1 MASVEGS
8 AGVLPVA
15 AVTPRRRSPLGWLR
29 KYPRLGVFGGMLV
42 LLVLIAA
49 AAPLI
54 SPGHPTKTAPRD
66 RSLGPSAEHPLGTDP
81 LGRDNLTRVF
91 YGARVSL
98 AVGLIAVLIGAGI
111 GVSAGVIAGYAG
123 GWVDMAISRL
133 LDALLAFPG
142 LIFLVAV
149 AAALGPSLRNSMI
162 AIGVLAVPAYAR
174 LARGQVLQARELEY
188 VTAARIVGAGEGR
201 VVVRHILPNIVS
213 PLIVQATLASGAA
226 ILAEATL
233 SFLGLGAQPPTPDW
247 GSMIFVAA
255 SYLKQNPWFAVGPGV
270 AIFLTVFSFNMF
282 GDALRDALDPRLRR
296 SA

>member
-1 MASVEGS
+1 MSAAEGS
-8 AGVLPVA
+8 ARVLDLA
-15 AVTPRRRSPLGWLR
+15 ATPARRGRPLRLVR
-29 KYPRLGVFGGMLV
+29 RYPRVVIFGGMLL
-42 LLVLIAA
+42 LLVAIAA

-54 SPGHPTKTAPRD
+54 SPGHPTQTSPRE
-66 RSLGPSAEHPLGTDP
+66 RSQGPSARHPLGTDP

-98 AVGLIAVLIGAGI
+98 AVGLIAVVIGAGL
-111 GVSAGVIAGYAG
+111 GTTLGTIAGYAG

-133 LDALLAFPG
+133 IDAVLAFPG
-142 LIFLVAV
+142 LVFLIAV
-149 AAALGPSLRNSMI
+149 SAALGPSLRNAMV
-162 AIGVLAVPAYAR
+162 AIGVLTVPAYAR
-174 LARGQVLQARELEY
+174 LSRGQVLQAREQEY
-188 VTAARIVGAGEGR
+188 VMAARLLGAGQPR

-247 GSMIFVAA
+247 GSMINIAA
-255 SYLKQNPWFAVGPGV
+255 TYLQQNPWMAVGPGV

-282 GDALRDALDPRLRR
+282 GDAVRDALDPRLRGR
-296 SA
+296 

>member
-1 MASVEGS
+1 MASAEGS
-8 AGVLPVA
+8 AGSLA
-15 AVTPRRRSPLGWLR
+15 FAETGRRRRNAGRMLR
-29 KYPRLGVFGGMLV
+29 RYPRLGVFGGVLV
-42 LLVLIAA
+42 VLILIAVL
-49 AAPLI
+49 APFI
-54 SPGHPTKTAPRD
+54 SPGHPTQTAPRE
-66 RSLGPSAEHPLGTDP
+66 RSLGPSWEHPLGTDP

-98 AVGLIAVLIGAGI
+98 AVGLIAVLIGSSI
-111 GVSAGVIAGYAG
+111 GVTVGVIAGYAG

-174 LARGQVLQARELEY
+174 LARGQVLQAREFEY
-188 VTAARIVGAGEGR
+188 VTAARVVGAGEGR

-247 GSMIFVAA
+247 GSMIFVAS
-255 SYLKQNPWFAVGPGV
+255 SYLRQNPWFAVGPGV